1 MITVI
6 NRLTVHGDVPTFEQV
21 LKGITAHMSG
31 QPGFIGHRLYRSLR
45 NPQVFI
51 ETAQWTDAAS
61 HRAAMQAEAFQEKVK
76 DLGGLATPEP
86 DLFEILEEDAPAPTE
101 RA

>member
-6 NRLTVHGDVPTFEQV
+6 NRLTVHGDIPAFQRV
-21 LKGITAHMSG
+21 LQGITAHMSS
-31 QPGFIGHRLYRSLR
+31 QPGFLGHRLYRSMR
-45 NPQVFI
+45 DPRVFI

-61 HRAAMQAEAFQEKVK
+61 HRTAMRADAFREKVK

-86 DLFEILEEDAPAPTE
+86 DVFETVEEDAPTAAE